1 MTAEAEKRR
10 MNLQSDP
17 RASMI
22 DMYNV
27 QCLKCGVKIKL
38 SAKGLYDLH
47 HWEKHRKRCNKW
59 SDAYAARKRAENCIV
74 RIPPSRCGVMLLAD
88 ERICRSRRDCRHPR
102 PRHR

>member
-1 MTAEAEKRR
+1 MPAEAEKRR
-10 MNLQSDP
+10 MSLQSDP

-74 RIPPSRCGVMLLAD
+74 RILPGRCGVCAA
-88 ERICRSRRDCRHPR
+88 C
-102 PRHR
+102 